1 MLMKSKKKRVL
12 PGFGLSL
19 GFTTL
24 YISLLVLIPLS
35 MVFIETSKLG
45 WGEFIEIVTSER
57 VLHSYKISF
66 GTAIAA
72 AAINAV
78 FGFIVAWVLVRYSFP
93 GKRIL
98 DALIDLPFA
107 LPTAVA
113 GITLT
118 TLYST
123 NGWIGQFLEPLNIKI
138 AFTPLGITIALTFIG
153 LPFIVRMVQPVL
165 QDIEKEVEEAAES
178 LGASRF
184 QVFRKVIFPEVFP
197 ALLSGF
203 SLAFARGLGEYGSV
217 VFIAGNMPMKT
228 EIAPLMIMTKL
239 EQFDYAGAT
248 CLFTLFGILFYISDI
263 LEKDYNIDG
272 VLKGAI
278 LAIPLLFMTITS
290 YLTGS
295 KIGKKM
301 KKMKSLIVFGLIL
314 MTISFASLVFF
325 KSLIPFFSVLVI
337 SSIGT
342 GLALPCINSFITG
355 SVSSDKRG
363 FVTSLYGS
371 VRFLGVAIGPPV
383 YSTLMDWSRTGM
395 FLTTAGLTLLVSLL
409 CMILIRVG
417 KKEASK
423 EKNQKK
429 DTLFDKLQLT

>member
-1 MLMKSKKKRVL
+1 MLMKSKKRRVL
-12 PGFGLSL
+12 PGFGLSF

-24 YISLLVLIPLS
+24 YLSLLVLIPLS

-78 FGFIVAWVLVRYSFP
+78 FGLIVAWVLVRYSFP

-123 NGWIGQFLEPLNIKI
+123 NGWIGQFFEPLNIKI

-248 CLFTLFGILFYISDI
+248 
-263 LEKDYNIDG
+263 
-272 VLKGAI
+272 AI
-278 LAIPLLFMTITS
+278 AVVM
-290 YLTGS
+290 
-295 KIGKKM
+295 M
-301 KKMKSLIVFGLIL
+301 M
-314 MTISFASLVFF
+314 ISFLC
-325 KSLIPFFSVLVI
+325 LIM
-337 SSIGT
+337 
-342 GLALPCINSFITG
+342 INLIQ
-355 SVSSDKRG
+355 
-363 FVTSLYGS
+363 L
-371 VRFLGVAIGPPV
+371 
-383 YSTLMDWSRTGM
+383 WSRKHE
-395 FLTTAGLTLLVSLL
+395 LV
-409 CMILIRVG
+409 
-417 KKEASK
+417 KE
-423 EKNQKK
+423 
-429 DTLFDKLQLT
+429 

>member
-1 MLMKSKKKRVL
+1 MKSKKKRVL

-123 NGWIGQFLEPLNIKI
+123 NGWIGQFFEPLNIKI

-165 QDIEKEVEEAAES
+165 QNIEKEVEEAAES

-248 CLFTLFGILFYISDI
+248 
-263 LEKDYNIDG
+263 
-272 VLKGAI
+272 AI
-278 LAIPLLFMTITS
+278 AVVMMI
-290 YLTGS
+290 
-295 KIGKKM
+295 
-301 KKMKSLIVFGLIL
+301 
-314 MTISFASLVFF
+314 ISFLC
-325 KSLIPFFSVLVI
+325 LIM
-337 SSIGT
+337 
-342 GLALPCINSFITG
+342 INLIQ
-355 SVSSDKRG
+355 
-363 FVTSLYGS
+363 
-371 VRFLGVAIGPPV
+371 
-383 YSTLMDWSRTGM
+383 MWSRKHE
-395 FLTTAGLTLLVSLL
+395 LA
-409 CMILIRVG
+409 
-417 KKEASK
+417 KE
-423 EKNQKK
+423 
-429 DTLFDKLQLT
+429 